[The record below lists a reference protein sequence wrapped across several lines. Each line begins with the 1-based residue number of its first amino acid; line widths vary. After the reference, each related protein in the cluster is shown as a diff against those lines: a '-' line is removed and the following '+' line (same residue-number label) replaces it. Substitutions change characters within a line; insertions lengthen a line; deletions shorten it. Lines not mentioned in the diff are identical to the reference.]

1 MVNLDKVRVP
11 QEYAVPEKYG
21 HVSHDFE
28 LSWFLIKAIGVA
40 AIPVSIFYTPENG
53 YLASNLVRF
62 SVAKTDQDLEE
73 AMNRLDLLKNYM

>member
-1 MVNLDKVRVP
+1 MNLDKIHIP
-11 QEYAVPEKYG
+11 QGYAVPEEYG

-53 YLASNLVRF
+53 HLASNLVRF

-73 AMNRLDLLKNYM
+73 AMNRLEKLKDYM